1 MHRWRCAPGS
11 SLGLCEGNC
20 SDIFKLI
27 RLDFS
32 GFENMNVSA
41 LVVVVA
47 GLTHMARPSSHAFLF
62 YSGKT

>member
-1 MHRWRCAPGS
+1 MKVTAAT
-11 SLGLCEGNC
+11 
-20 SDIFKLI
+20 FKLI

-41 LVVVVA
+41 LVVVVVA

-62 YSGKT
+62 YSEKT